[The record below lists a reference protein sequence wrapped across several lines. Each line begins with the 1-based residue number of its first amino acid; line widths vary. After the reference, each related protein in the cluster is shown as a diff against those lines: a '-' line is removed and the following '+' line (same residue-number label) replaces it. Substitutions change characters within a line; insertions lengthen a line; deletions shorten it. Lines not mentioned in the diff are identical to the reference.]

1 MRDDVSIPMQPRR
14 VGLTRTDARVMTVR
28 GDAESRII
36 RPNGAAMG
44 EIIEINVHH
53 IEFAPDD
60 DDSRVKDDPSDIADR
75 LETSTEAPSSMLD
88 AILTATVTSSDDI
101 RVIADIDT
109 TTTDDDAISTN
120 SRR

>member
-1 MRDDVSIPMQPRR
+1 
-14 VGLTRTDARVMTVR
+14 
-28 GDAESRII
+28 
-36 RPNGAAMG
+36 MG
-44 EIIEINVHH
+44 EIIEINVHRV
-53 IEFAPDD
+53 EFAPDD
-60 DDSRVKDDPSDIADR
+60 DDDPSDIADR